1 MYDIRNLNIWK
12 DNGESDLFR
21 CKCKVLESVTPKRN
35 VIVVGE
41 KGREVLNEILSLVPA
56 ADLMEIRRKRGGRLI
71 FPMYFNEKLRTTG
84 IDALELSMRS
94 GNCLHRAGYQTI
106 GSLVEGISSSE
117 DLKRIRNCGAKSVD
131 EIMEQLFCFQYGMLE
146 RGQKV
151 KYIQR
156 MLELNREQLKQDSI

>member
-21 CKCKVLESVTPKRN
+21 CKSKVLESVTPKKN

-41 KGREVLNEILSLVPA
+41 KGREVLKDILSLVPT
-56 ADLMEIRRKRGGRLI
+56 ADLMEIRRKRGGKLSI
-71 FPMYFNEKLRTTG
+71 PIYLSEKMRTTG
-84 IDALELSMRS
+84 IDALVLSIRS

-106 GSLVEGISSSE
+106 GSLVEGINSSE

-131 EIMEQLFCFQYGMLE
+131 EIMEQLFCYQYGLLE

-156 MLELNREQLKQDSI
+156 LLELNRE